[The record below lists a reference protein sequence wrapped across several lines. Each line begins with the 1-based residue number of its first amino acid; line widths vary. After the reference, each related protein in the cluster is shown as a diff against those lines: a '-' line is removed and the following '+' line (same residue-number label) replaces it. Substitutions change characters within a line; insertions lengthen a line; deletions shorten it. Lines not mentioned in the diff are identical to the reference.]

1 MTQAYYYAKNSSR
14 NVLSHIRQWLFFS
27 IFFNLGV
34 LPASIDDVILFVE
47 LMAISAGYDHIKNV
61 IGSITFLHKVL
72 DLPFERESFRLRLTL
87 QSLKRKLARA
97 PLQALPGVVLPMYKK
112 YGMDF
117 FSKYGHFYT
126 LFK

>member
-1 MTQAYYYAKNSSR
+1 MPFLTTNFCSQPLGEQFIVLIIAGLDQLRTESRMTQAYYYAKNSSR
-14 NVLSHIRQWLFFS
+14 NVLSHIRQWLFCS

-72 DLPFERESFRLRLTL
+72 DLPFEMNLS
-87 QSLKRKLARA
+87 
-97 PLQALPGVVLPMYKK
+97 V
-112 YGMDF
+112 
-117 FSKYGHFYT
+117 
-126 LFK
+126 